1 MDVMDFDFEFY
12 CQITER
18 IEELKKVRADK
29 PVETQIAVNQAI
41 LDKFFRRF
49 NPDRKKL
56 IRPLKSPE
64 II

>member
-41 LDKFFRRF
+41 LDKFFRGF